1 MVLIREPHLSPEELL
16 QNQAQLS
23 ERRKA
28 ARAQEI
34 ISESLVRQET
44 SIESKSHFQ
53 AKFHY
58 MSLKK
63 NMVFKK
69 GDDIENIWTF
79 KNTSQVKIPKG
90 TKFVMVAG
98 DQELNA
104 SDMAVQDDVR
114 PNEFFK
120 LKIKTKA
127 PQTNKHYSAGY
138 MLLDQQGNYFGDKV
152 VLDIIVEDD
161 CSDAV
166 ILAEMM
172 DNVDMSVQ
180 HD

>member
-1 MVLIREPHLSPEELL
+1 MSLSSEEMNICELCELQYQYSRTHAMVLIREPHLSPEELL

-79 KNTSQVKIPKG
+79 KNTSQGKIPKG

-98 DQELNA
+98 D
-104 SDMAVQDDVR
+104 
-114 PNEFFK
+114 
-120 LKIKTKA
+120 
-127 PQTNKHYSAGY
+127 
-138 MLLDQQGNYFGDKV
+138 
-152 VLDIIVEDD
+152 
-161 CSDAV
+161 
-166 ILAEMM
+166 
-172 DNVDMSVQ
+172 
-180 HD
+180 